1 MSILIVDDN
10 ATVQTVLRDIL
21 EATGHELHSAYTGEE
36 GLDLLERE
44 EVDVVLLDLMLPK
57 LSGLEVLERA
67 HERYPSV
74 PIIVITA
81 YSSVETAI
89 EAMRRGAFH
98 YLPKPFKNEEILVN
112 VNKALEQRRLMQA
125 NERLLEELQRKY
137 SFGAIIGK
145 GPAMQ
150 KVFELIRLAAPSTS
164 TILLTGESGTGKE
177 LAARAIHLNS
187 RRAKGAFVPVNSGSM
202 GPELLESH
210 LFGHIRG
217 AFTGAVSSKRG
228 LFEVAD
234 GGSLFLD
241 EVGTIPLDTQSKIL
255 RVIQEKEFMSLGG
268 VETHKVD
275 VRIIAATNIS
285 LERMVEEGRFRQDL
299 FYRLNVI
306 SIPLPPLR
314 ERREDI
320 PLLVEHF
327 LRLYGT
333 ENNKPGLRVAPPAL
347 KVLLEYE
354 WPGNVRELENCIER
368 AVVLAQ
374 QDLLGRDLLPPHI
387 ARPTAAVRKPVL
399 LGDKDFSFKKASDDY
414 QRALIVEALDKCG
427 GIQRRAA
434 KLLKLQPSTF
444 NIMIKRLKVPL
455 PQREE

>member
-10 ATVQTVLRDIL
+10 STVQTVLRDIL

-44 EVDVVLLDLMLPK
+44 EVDAILLDLMLPK
-57 LSGLEVLERA
+57 MSGFEVLERVR
-67 HERYPSV
+67 ERFPCV
-74 PIIVITA
+74 PVIVITA

-98 YLPKPFKNEEILVN
+98 YLPKPFKNDEILVT

-125 NERLLEELQRKY
+125 NARLLEELQRKY
-137 SFGAIIGK
+137 SFSSIIGK
-145 GPAMQ
+145 SDAMQ

-164 TILLTGESGTGKE
+164 TILIAGESGTGKE

-187 RRAKGAFVPVNSGSM
+187 RRAKGAFIAVNSGSM

-210 LFGHIRG
+210 LFGHVKG

-241 EVGTIPLDTQSKIL
+241 EVGTIPLDTQAKIL
-255 RVIQEKEFMSLGG
+255 RVIQEKEFMPLGG
-268 VETHKVD
+268 VGTRKVD
-275 VRIIAATNIS
+275 VRIIAAANQP
-285 LERMVEEGRFRQDL
+285 LERLVEEGRFRQDL

-306 SIPLPPLR
+306 SILLPPLR

-333 ENNKPGLRVAPPAL
+333 ENGKPGLRLAPAGL
-347 KVLLEYE
+347 KALLEYD
-354 WPGNVRELENCIER
+354 WPGNVRELENVIER
-368 AVVLAQ
+368 AVVLSTQ
-374 QDLLGRDLLPPHI
+374 ETLGRDLLPSHI
-387 ARPTAAVRKPVL
+387 GRPTAAARRPAL
-399 LGDKDFSFKKASDDY
+399 LGEKDFSFKRASDDF
-414 QRALIVEALDKCG
+414 QRALITEALEKCG

-455 PQREE
+455 PEKEE

>member
-21 EATGHELHSAYTGEE
+21 ETTGQELLSAYTGEE
-36 GLDLLERE
+36 GLDLIERE

-67 HERYPSV
+67 RERYPSV
-74 PIIVITA
+74 PVIVITA

-98 YLPKPFKNEEILVN
+98 YLPKPFKNDEILVN
-112 VNKALEQRRLMQA
+112 VHKALEQRRLMQA
-125 NERLLEELQRKY
+125 NERLIEELQRKY

-145 GPAMQ
+145 SAPMQ
-150 KVFELIRLAAPSTS
+150 RVFELIRLAAPSTS
-164 TILLTGESGTGKE
+164 TILITGESGTGKE

-187 RRAKGAFVPVNSGSM
+187 RRARGAFVPVNSGSM

-210 LFGHIRG
+210 LFGHVKG

-241 EVGTIPLDTQSKIL
+241 EVGTIPLDTQAKIL
-255 RVIQEKEFMSLGG
+255 RVLQEKEFMPLGG
-268 VETHKVD
+268 VDTRKVD
-275 VRIIAATNIS
+275 VRIIAATNTL
-285 LERMVEEGRFRQDL
+285 LERLVEEGRFRQDL

-320 PLLVEHF
+320 PLLTEHF
-327 LRLYGT
+327 LRVYGT
-333 ENNKPGLRVAPPAL
+333 ENGKPGLQVAPAAL
-347 KVLLEYE
+347 KALMEYD

-368 AVVLAQ
+368 AVVLATQ
-374 QDLLGRDLLPPHI
+374 ETLGRDLLPAHI
-387 ARPTAAVRKPVL
+387 GRPTAAARRPVT
-399 LGDKDFSFKKASDDY
+399 LGGKDFSFKQATDEF
-414 QRALIVEALDKCG
+414 QRNLIAEALERCG
-427 GIQRRAA
+427 GVQRRAA
-434 KLLKLQPSTF
+434 RLLKLQPSTF

-455 PQREE
+455 PEKEK

>member
-1 MSILIVDDN
+1 
-10 ATVQTVLRDIL
+10 
-21 EATGHELHSAYTGEE
+21 
-36 GLDLLERE
+36 
-44 EVDVVLLDLMLPK
+44 
-57 LSGLEVLERA
+57 
-67 HERYPSV
+67 
-74 PIIVITA
+74 
-81 YSSVETAI
+81 
-89 EAMRRGAFH
+89 
-98 YLPKPFKNEEILVN
+98 
-112 VNKALEQRRLMQA
+112 
-125 NERLLEELQRKY
+125 
-137 SFGAIIGK
+137 
-145 GPAMQ
+145 
-150 KVFELIRLAAPSTS
+150 
-164 TILLTGESGTGKE
+164 
-177 LAARAIHLNS
+177 
-187 RRAKGAFVPVNSGSM
+187 
-202 GPELLESH
+202 
-210 LFGHIRG
+210 
-217 AFTGAVSSKRG
+217 
-228 LFEVAD
+228 
-234 GGSLFLD
+234 
-241 EVGTIPLDTQSKIL
+241 
-255 RVIQEKEFMSLGG
+255 MSLGG